1 MDQGRKSRRARTA
14 FDTEFRAGS
23 IEGRGKIRN
32 LGEGGLFVTTAS
44 VPPQGESV
52 QVRFNSPTEGA
63 MELSGLVWWTTTR
76 RHPTPGFGVRLLDA
90 DDRYQRLVR
99 GLLRR

>member
-1 MDQGRKSRRARTA
+1 
-14 FDTEFRAGS
+14 
-23 IEGRGKIRN
+23 
-32 LGEGGLFVTTAS
+32 
-44 VPPQGESV
+44 
-52 QVRFNSPTEGA
+52 